1 MVVNEN
7 EPDGKIEVAIV
18 SKTGE
23 CSFSATGIFTIQDLV
38 ALKNELS
45 QFVDELIEENMSIE
59 AGRR

>member
-1 MVVNEN
+1 VVNEN
-7 EPDGKIEVAIV
+7 EPDGKIEIIV
-18 SKTGE
+18 DSKTSE
-23 CSFSATGIFTIQDLV
+23 CSFSAEGTFTVQGLV